1 MKVDRPLIV
10 FLIANFSL
18 AFFLIWGATHW
29 ASPAPTFTQP
39 IAWVSSFATVLIF
52 LFLKRVKS
60 KQQSKD
66 NFALVSF
73 YLLSIFVKFVLAG
86 IAVFAMLKAD
96 VAGSERNV
104 VFFVICYVAFTI
116 LEVVSL
122 LFIRDGVS
130 NS

>member
-10 FLIANFSL
+10 FLIANFLL
-18 AFFLIWGATHW
+18 AFFLVWGATHW

-39 IAWVSSFATVLIF
+39 IVWGGSFTTLLIF
-52 LFLKRVKS
+52 LFLKRIKS

-73 YLLSIFVKFVLAG
+73 YLLSIFGKFVLAG
-86 IAVFAMLKAD
+86 IAVFVMLKTD
-96 VAGSERNV
+96 VLGGERNV
-104 VFFVICYVAFTI
+104 VFFMICYVAFTI